1 MLGVDPAAFQGRVA
15 SLLPAYM
22 AMGQTGMGEMGEH
35 IESGHM
41 PVPENSLPMVGSQGP
56 HGYISMGGMFT
67 LLKVRDGITDFANP
81 GWYDDP
87 VGVARPATVEELN
100 RDEVGIL
107 NAQTE

>member
-1 MLGVDPAAFQGRVA
+1 
-15 SLLPAYM
+15 
-22 AMGQTGMGEMGEH
+22 
-35 IESGHM
+35 
-41 PVPENSLPMVGSQGP
+41 
-56 HGYISMGGMFT
+56 MGGMFT